1 MIRPKLNLRMQTVS
15 GNPAIIHGSDYSGAT
30 GTKEASDFSSS
41 MEIANSAFRF
51 IQTHMTPPVPRSY
64 EFWYTYAQGNNK
76 KLNEHVNALLQRG
89 AGRLKEY
96 DIEQIHD
103 EHINQNSAEHKL
115 QRETSEGLSNELDT
129 IHEILKGYLTS
140 SENFGEKLS
149 QSLNELPSF
158 KSIDEA
164 ADLLREVVAEND
176 RMQKETSQLRAA
188 VESSQEHVDSLEQK
202 LQAAREVSF
211 YDSLTQVR
219 NRRYYDQQLPQEL
232 LKASLENLPL
242 CLAVADIDHFK
253 RINDKFGHSVGDG
266 VLKLFANLMS
276 NTVKGRDMVVRYGGE
291 EFVIVLPET
300 QIEDAVTLIEKIR
313 VKLQAINLTVRKT
326 GQTIGNVTA
335 SFGIAL
341 FEPGDDQDSLFI
353 RADSL
358 LYQAKKGGR
367 NRIVSSPKPDVT
379 TP

>member
-1 MIRPKLNLRMQTVS
+1 MSANSAFDQGQTFT
-15 GNPAIIHGSDYSGAT
+15 GSGAT
-30 GTKEASDFSSS
+30 KEADDFSSS

-103 EHINQNSAEHKL
+103 EHI
-115 QRETSEGLSNELDT
+115 
-129 IHEILKGYLTS
+129 
-140 SENFGEKLS
+140 S
-149 QSLNELPSF
+149 QSS
-158 KSIDEA
+158 A
-164 ADLLREVVAEND
+164 
-176 RMQKETSQLRAA
+176 
-188 VESSQEHVDSLEQK
+188 EQK
-202 LQAAREVSF
+202 LQNETSAGLTAELKTVHDVLKGFMTSSEEFGEVIDSSLKDLPSFNSIEQVAETLKTVLAQSEQMRRETKELRSAVEASQKQVETLEMKLVAAKEVSF
-211 YDSLTQVR
+211 YDSLTQLR

-266 VLKLFANLMS
+266 VLKLFANLLS
-276 NTVKGRDMVVRYGGE
+276 NSVKGRDMVVRYGGE
-291 EFVIVLPET
+291 EFVVVLPET
-300 QIEDAVTLIEKIR
+300 KLEDAVTLIEGIR
-313 VKLQAINLTVRKT
+313 VKMQAINLTVRKT

-335 SFGIAL
+335 SFGIAT
-341 FEPGDDQDSLFI
+341 FEPGDDQDTLFI

-367 NRIVSSPKPDVT
+367 NRIVASPGTPLKSPEIATSPD
-379 TP
+379 

>member
-1 MIRPKLNLRMQTVS
+1 MSANT
-15 GNPAIIHGSDYSGAT
+15 AIHEGPTFTGAAV
-30 GTKEASDFSSS
+30 TKEADDFSSS

-64 EFWYTYAQGNNK
+64 EFWYTYAQGNNE

-89 AGRLKEY
+89 AGRLKDY

-103 EHINQNSAEHKL
+103 EHI
-115 QRETSEGLSNELDT
+115 
-129 IHEILKGYLTS
+129 
-140 SENFGEKLS
+140 S
-149 QSLNELPSF
+149 QSS
-158 KSIDEA
+158 A
-164 ADLLREVVAEND
+164 
-176 RMQKETSQLRAA
+176 
-188 VESSQEHVDSLEQK
+188 EQK
-202 LQAAREVSF
+202 LQSETSAGLTSELHNVHEVLQAYMTSGESFGDTLTASLEQLPSIKSVDQIAETLKGVLAENERMQRETGELRSVVEKSQEQVANLELKLVAAKEVSF
-211 YDSLTQVR
+211 YDSLTQLR

-266 VLKLFANLMS
+266 VLKLFSNLLS
-276 NTVKGRDMVVRYGGE
+276 NSVKGRDMVARYGGE

-300 QIEDAVTLIEKIR
+300 KIEDAVTLIEGIR
-313 VKLQAINLTVRKT
+313 VKMQAINLTVRKT

-335 SFGIAL
+335 SFGISR
-341 FEPGDDQDSLFI
+341 FEPGDDQESLFI

-367 NRIVSSPKPDVT
+367 NRIVASPDTPTTTSNETSPKE
-379 TP
+379 

>member
-1 MIRPKLNLRMQTVS
+1 MSANTAIHQ
-15 GNPAIIHGSDYSGAT
+15 GNEFSGAAV
-30 GTKEASDFSSS
+30 TKEAGDFSSS

-64 EFWYTYAQGNNK
+64 EFWYTYAQGNNE

-103 EHINQNSAEHKL
+103 EHISQTSAEQKL
-115 QRETSEGLSNELDT
+115 QQETSQGFSQELNG
-129 IHEILKGYLTS
+129 IHDVLKGYMTS
-140 SENFGEKLS
+140 SESFGNTLTA
-149 QSLNELPSF
+149 SLDALPSF
-158 KSIDEA
+158 SSIDE
-164 ADLLREVVAEND
+164 VAGTLKDILVEND
-176 RMQKETSQLRAA
+176 RMQQETKELRDA
-188 VESSQEHVDSLEQK
+188 VENSQQQIDHLEQK
-202 LQAAREVSF
+202 LVAAREVSF
-211 YDSLTQVR
+211 YDSLTQLR

-253 RINDKFGHSVGDG
+253 RINDKFGHAVGDG

-276 NTVKGRDMVVRYGGE
+276 NSVKGRDMVARYGGE

-300 QIEDAVTLIEKIR
+300 KLDDAVTLIDSIR

-335 SFGIAL
+335 SFGIAR
-341 FEPGDDQDSLFI
+341 FEPGDDQ
-353 RADSL
+353 
-358 LYQAKKGGR
+358 
-367 NRIVSSPKPDVT
+367 
-379 TP
+379 

>member
-1 MIRPKLNLRMQTVS
+1 MSANTAIHQ
-15 GNPAIIHGSDYSGAT
+15 GNEFSGAAV
-30 GTKEASDFSSS
+30 TKEAGDFSSS

-64 EFWYTYAQGNNK
+64 EFWYTYAQGNNE

-103 EHINQNSAEHKL
+103 EHISQTSAEQKL
-115 QRETSEGLSNELDT
+115 QQETSQGFSQELNG
-129 IHEILKGYLTS
+129 IHDVLKGYMTS
-140 SENFGEKLS
+140 SESFGNTLTA
-149 QSLNELPSF
+149 SLDALPSF
-158 KSIDEA
+158 SSIDE
-164 ADLLREVVAEND
+164 VAGTLKDILVEND
-176 RMQKETSQLRAA
+176 RMQQETKELRDA
-188 VESSQEHVDSLEQK
+188 VENSQQQIDHLEQK
-202 LQAAREVSF
+202 LVAAREVSF
-211 YDSLTQVR
+211 YDSLTQLR

-253 RINDKFGHSVGDG
+253 RINDKFGHAVGDG

-276 NTVKGRDMVVRYGGE
+276 NSVKGRDMVARYGGE

-300 QIEDAVTLIEKIR
+300 KLDDAVTLIDSIR

-335 SFGIAL
+335 SFGIAR
-341 FEPGDDQDSLFI
+341 FEPGDDQETLFI

-367 NRIVSSPKPDVT
+367 NRIVSSPDPDAKKPESDKPDE
-379 TP
+379 

>member
-1 MIRPKLNLRMQTVS
+1 MS
-15 GNPAIIHGSDYSGAT
+15 GNPAIIQGDGYSGAT

-64 EFWYTYAQGNNK
+64 EFWYTYAQGNNE

-89 AGRLKEY
+89 AGRLKDY

-103 EHINQNSAEHKL
+103 EHISQNSAEQKL
-115 QRETSEGLSNELDT
+115 QRETSQGLSNELNAV
-129 IHEILKGYLTS
+129 HQVLKGYLTS
-140 SENFGEKLS
+140 SESFSEKLS
-149 QSLNELPSF
+149 ASLDELPTF
-158 KSIDEA
+158 KTIEDV
-164 ADLLREVVAEND
+164 ADLLKDVLAEND
-176 RMQKETSQLRAA
+176 RMQKETSKLRAA
-188 VESSQEHVDSLEQK
+188 VENSQEQVDTLEQK
-202 LQAAREVSF
+202 LEAAREVSF
-211 YDSLTQVR
+211 YDPLTQLR

-291 EFVIVLPET
+291 EFVLVLPET
-300 QIEDAVTLIEKIR
+300 QIEDAVTLIDKIR

-367 NRIVSSPKPDVT
+367 NRIVSSSKTDVT
-379 TP
+379 TPESETPSN

>member
-1 MIRPKLNLRMQTVS
+1 MSANT
-15 GNPAIIHGSDYSGAT
+15 AINEGPTFTGAT
-30 GTKEASDFSSS
+30 ATKEADDFSSS

-64 EFWYTYAQGNNK
+64 EFWYTYAQGNNE

-103 EHINQNSAEHKL
+103 EHISQTSA
-115 QRETSEGLSNELDT
+115 
-129 IHEILKGYLTS
+129 
-140 SENFGEKLS
+140 
-149 QSLNELPSF
+149 
-158 KSIDEA
+158 
-164 ADLLREVVAEND
+164 
-176 RMQKETSQLRAA
+176 
-188 VESSQEHVDSLEQK
+188 EQK
-202 LQAAREVSF
+202 LQSETSAGLTSELHTVHEVLQSYMKSGENFGDTLAASLEKLPSIKSIDQIAETLKGVLAENERMQRETGELRSVVEKSQEQVASLELKLVAAKEVSF
-211 YDSLTQVR
+211 YDSLTQLR

-266 VLKLFANLMS
+266 VLKLFSNLLS
-276 NTVKGRDMVVRYGGE
+276 NSVKGRDMVARYGGE

-300 QIEDAVTLIEKIR
+300 KIEDAITLIEGIR
-313 VKLQAINLTVRKT
+313 VKMQAINLTVRKT

-335 SFGIAL
+335 SFGISR
-341 FEPGDDQDSLFI
+341 FEPGDDQESLFI

-367 NRIVSSPKPDVT
+367 NRIVASPDAPTTTSNETSSKE
-379 TP
+379 

>member
-1 MIRPKLNLRMQTVS
+1 MS
-15 GNPAIIHGSDYSGAT
+15 GNPAVIQGNEHSGAT

-64 EFWYTYAQGNNK
+64 EFWYTYAQGNNE

-103 EHINQNSAEHKL
+103 EHISQNSAEQKL
-115 QRETSEGLSNELDT
+115 QRETSQGLSNELNAV
-129 IHEILKGYLTS
+129 HQVLKNYMTS
-140 SENFGEKLS
+140 SESFGKKLS
-149 QSLNELPSF
+149 ASLEELPSF
-158 KSIDEA
+158 KTIEDV
-164 ADLLREVVAEND
+164 ADLLQDVLAEND
-176 RMQKETSQLRAA
+176 RMQQETSNLRAA
-188 VESSQEHVDSLEQK
+188 VESSQEQVDNLEQK
-202 LQAAREVSF
+202 LEAAREVSF
-211 YDSLTQVR
+211 YDPLTQLR

-291 EFVIVLPET
+291 EFVLVLPET
-300 QIEDAVTLIEKIR
+300 EIEDAVNLIDKIR

-367 NRIVSSPKPDVT
+367 NRIVSSPRPDVT
-379 TP
+379 PPESDTLRN

>member
-1 MIRPKLNLRMQTVS
+1 MSTNSAFLE
-15 GNPAIIHGSDYSGAT
+15 GNTPTSAAV
-30 GTKEASDFSSS
+30 TKEADDFSSS

-103 EHINQNSAEHKL
+103 EHISQNSAEQKL
-115 QRETSEGLSNELDT
+115 QRETSAGLTAELNSVNDV
-129 IHEILKGYLTS
+129 LQSFMTS
-140 SENFGEKLS
+140 SEQFGDTINA
-149 QSLNELPSF
+149 SLKDLPKI
-158 KSIDEA
+158 KSIEQISEA
-164 ADLLREVVAEND
+164 LREVLAQQQH
-176 RMQKETSQLRAA
+176 MQRETGDLRAA
-188 VESSQEHVDSLEQK
+188 IEASQKQVETLEMK
-202 LQAAREVSF
+202 LVAAREVSF
-211 YDSLTQVR
+211 YDSLTQLR

-242 CLAVADIDHFK
+242 CLVVADIDHFK
-253 RINDKFGHSVGDG
+253 RINDKFGHSIGDG
-266 VLKLFANLMS
+266 VLKLFANLLS
-276 NTVKGRDMVVRYGGE
+276 NSVKGRDMVVRYGGE
-291 EFVIVLPET
+291 EFVLVFPET
-300 QIEDAVTLIEKIR
+300 KLEDALTLIEGIR
-313 VKLQAINLTVRKT
+313 VKMQAINLTVRKT

-335 SFGIAL
+335 SFGIAT
-341 FEPGDDQDSLFI
+341 FEPGDDQDTLFI

-367 NRIVSSPKPDVT
+367 NRIVASPGTPIKTPDGS
-379 TP
+379 PPHA